1 VKWLKRYAISCLIAM
16 FVLAV
21 CDGHHH
27 PGETPR
33 GDAIILVGIGW
44 PIAAAIVLGSTVG
57 EIISDVSQGK
67 KG

>member
-1 VKWLKRYAISCLIAM
+1 M

-33 GDAIILVGIGW
+33 GDAIMLVGIGW

-57 EIISDVSQGK
+57 EIISDVSQAK